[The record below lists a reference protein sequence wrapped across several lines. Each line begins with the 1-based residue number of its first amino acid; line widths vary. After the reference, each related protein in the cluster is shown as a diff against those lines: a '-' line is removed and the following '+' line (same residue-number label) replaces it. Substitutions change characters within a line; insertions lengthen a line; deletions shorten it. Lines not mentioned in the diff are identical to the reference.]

1 VESGVCVV
9 LWWEG
14 GGRKGG
20 RRKEGEADCAI
31 LVHVVDVN
39 W

>member
-1 VESGVCVV
+1 MNCGVWGLCGVVVEG
-9 LWWEG
+9 E
-14 GGRKGG
+14 GRKE
-20 RRKEGEADCAI
+20 RREADCAI